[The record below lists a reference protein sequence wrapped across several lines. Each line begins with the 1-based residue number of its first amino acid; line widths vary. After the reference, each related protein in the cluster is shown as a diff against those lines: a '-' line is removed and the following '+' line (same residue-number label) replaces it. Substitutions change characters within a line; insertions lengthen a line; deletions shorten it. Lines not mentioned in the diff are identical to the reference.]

1 MAKPAVAELQHED
14 EAVRVT
20 LWRFAPSTETGWHV
34 HEYDYVVVPVQ
45 GGTLTV
51 ESHAGGRAAYP
62 IRTAVSYARPK
73 GTEHNIINDTDAEIA
88 FVEIELKASAAR

>member
-20 LWRFAPSTETGWHV
+20 LWRFASSTETGWHV

-45 GGTLTV
+45 GGSV
-51 ESHAGGRAAYP
+51 HAVNVGGFAFLNPQEQLMTTYAPRLLHAA
-62 IRTAVSYARPK
+62 RNLALRP
-73 GTEHNIINDTDAEIA
+73 DTDD
-88 FVEIELKASAAR
+88 